1 MNYVEEILD
10 FFIKSGSSD
19 LHLSVDKPPMVR
31 LHGKMEVISNN
42 HRNIEMKD
50 IEEFMNKYQEYKLD
64 EYQKFLNNQIFS
76 IDSSFSFHDRRFRI
90 HIYKSFSGVVIVFRI
105 LQEEIPT
112 IESLFLPSEVN
123 LFTTFRKGLLLVT
136 GPTGSG
142 KSTTLAA
149 ILNKINHEQ
158 KKVMVTVED
167 PIEYMYKEDKCRIEQ
182 REVGIHVSSFGDATR
197 DMMREDPDIILVG
210 EMRDIET
217 IKNAITLSETGHLV
231 FATLHTK
238 SVADS
243 VDRIIDIF
251 PAEQQQQVRVQLSY
265 ILLGVLNQNL
275 VKGNTGMVPLSE
287 LLILNPVT
295 SSLLRQ
301 GKNNATLRDYIRSAN
316 NGSVHL
322 IDNVAWH
329 IKNNRINLE
338 TCKEFLSNSDIEVL
352 VNILENSK
360 TEKSKK
366 GVVYSGTRRF

>member
-1 MNYVEEILD
+1 MDYVEEILD
-10 FFIKSGSSD
+10 FFIKSGASD

-31 LHGKMEVISNN
+31 LHGKMEVVSNN

-50 IEEFMNKYQEYKLD
+50 IEEFMNKYQEYKLN
-64 EYQKFLNNQIFS
+64 EYQKLINNQIFS

-329 IKNNRINLE
+329 IKNNRMGNV
-338 TCKEFLSNSDIEVL
+338 KNFV
-352 VNILENSK
+352 
-360 TEKSKK
+360 
-366 GVVYSGTRRF
+366 